1 MKENVKA
8 LYDTKLT
15 TPAEAVKCIRSGDTV
30 YVGTCSSVAYALC
43 DALGERA
50 NELEDV
56 NLTCSQIIYP
66 VKMMSGEN
74 PKAFRTT
81 TYFMGAQ
88 ERNMQKHGLA
98 DFTCVHL
105 SQVDIFCREVAP
117 ADVALFEVSPPD
129 EEGYMSY
136 GASGVALH
144 CYIKEKAKKILV
156 QVNPN
161 VPYVF
166 GEYNRIHVSEVDAIV
181 EQTGTIPENP
191 ELPVDDTINTISDFL
206 LEQIP
211 DGACIQLGLG
221 GVANAVGYGLKKKND
236 LGAHTELM
244 SDSMMELMKL
254 GVLNNSRKSF
264 IPGKTVSA
272 FTFGSRELYD
282 FVHLNPQMH
291 YLPFPIVNNPVNIAK
306 NDNMIS
312 INTALSADIFGQI
325 NADNIAGRQHS
336 ATGGQVDFV
345 RGAQMSKGGKSFIA
359 MTSTY
364 TDKNGNLASRIVSQ
378 FPMGTCVTTPR
389 SDVQYVVT
397 EYGCVNLKTLTMK
410 ERVCAMISLA
420 HPLFRNQLTEEAQ
433 KAGML

>member
-1 MKENVKA
+1 
-8 LYDTKLT
+8 
-15 TPAEAVKCIRSGDTV
+15 
-30 YVGTCSSVAYALC
+30 
-43 DALGERA
+43 
-50 NELEDV
+50 
-56 NLTCSQIIYP
+56 
-66 VKMMSGEN
+66 
-74 PKAFRTT
+74 
-81 TYFMGAQ
+81 
-88 ERNMQKHGLA
+88 
-98 DFTCVHL
+98 
-105 SQVDIFCREVAP
+105 
-117 ADVALFEVSPPD
+117 
-129 EEGYMSY
+129 MSY

-166 GEYNRIHVSEVDAIV
+166 GEYNRIHISEVDAIV
-181 EQTGTIPENP
+181 EQEGPLPENS
-191 ELPVDDTINTISDFL
+191 ELPVDQTINAISDFL

-254 GVLNNSRKSF
+254 GVLNNSCKSF

-282 FVHLNPQMH
+282 FVHLNPQMY
-291 YLPFPIVNNPVNIAK
+291 YLPFPIVNDPVNIAK

-364 TDKNGNLASRIVSQ
+364 TDKRGKLVSRIVSQ

-410 ERVCAMISLA
+410 DRIRAMISLA
-420 HPLFRNQLTEEAQ
+420 HPAFREALTEEA
-433 KAGML
+433 KSAGFLQ